1 MVHDVQLDNNGDIPI
16 RTAYITGPD
25 LVRQRIKIRLNTW
38 RGEWFLDQRL
48 GLPFLEWKQQKPPD
62 VNVIRALIQREIRTT
77 PGVVGVANLE
87 VSLVQGRIEITG
99 RITVEDVTLDLSA
112 EISGPQGNSQPV
124 MVLFS

>member
-25 LVRQRIKIRLNTW
+25 LVRQRIRIRLNTW

-62 VNVIRALIQREIRTT
+62 VDVIRALIQREIRTT

-124 MVLFS
+124 TVLFS

>member
-124 MVLFS
+124 TVLFS

>member
-25 LVRQRIKIRLNTW
+25 LVRQRIRIRLNTW

-62 VNVIRALIQREIRTT
+62 VDVIRALIQREIRTT

-112 EISGPQGNSQPV
+112 EILGPQGNSQPV
-124 MVLFS
+124 TVLFS

>member
-1 MVHDVQLDNNGDIPI
+1 MAHDVQLDNNGDIPI

-99 RITVEDVTLDLSA
+99 RIAVEDVTLDLSA

>member
-1 MVHDVQLDNNGDIPI
+1 MAHDVQLDNNGDIPI

-99 RITVEDVTLDLSA
+99 RIAVEDVTLDLSA
-112 EISGPQGNSQPV
+112 EISGP
-124 MVLFS
+124 